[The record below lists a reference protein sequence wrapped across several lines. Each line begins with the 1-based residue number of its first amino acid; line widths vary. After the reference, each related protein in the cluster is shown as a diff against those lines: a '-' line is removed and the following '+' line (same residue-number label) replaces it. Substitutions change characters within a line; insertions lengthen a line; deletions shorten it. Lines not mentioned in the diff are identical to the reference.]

1 MIKTFQELIVWQ
13 KSHHLTLEIYKIV
26 GNFPKFEEYGLAN
39 QMRRSSSSI
48 PSNVAEG
55 FKRRTNKDSRNF
67 YNIASA
73 SLEELKYQVIL
84 SRDLGY
90 ISIGVFNKLFKMS
103 EEVGKLLAGW
113 SKSQLP
119 N

>member
-1 MIKTFQELIVWQ
+1 MIKSFQELIVWQ
-13 KSHHLTLEIYKIV
+13 KSHKLTLEIYQTV
-26 GNFPKFEEYGLAN
+26 ASFPKYEEYGLAS
-39 QMRRSSSSI
+39 QMRRCSSSV
-48 PSNVAEG
+48 PSNIAEG
-55 FKRRTNKDSRNF
+55 FKRRTQKDSRNF
-67 YNIASA
+67 YNIASG
-73 SLEELKYQVIL
+73 SLEELKYQIIL

-90 ISIGVFNKLFKMS
+90 INKDRFKNLFDMS